1 MHSSGLAVLGL
12 CLLACLFVQAA
23 RDLYGRRG
31 HGRQSQVC
39 VCVLIDT
46 ILLHNKSHSKMNL
59 QAITTRLCARCLCYG
74 CGLAGCVCTVP
85 MVGYGLSSI
94 SSTIPRAYMHDD
106 DDHSDGF
113 MANHPTIHHRIQAT
127 SRQQTYHKLASL
139 ILHDACNIMVAIM
152 HNVLNCMVLVA
163 GRVGLSALLR
173 FQSGQ

>member
-94 SSTIPRAYMHDD
+94 SATIPRAYMHDD

-113 MANHPTIHHRIQAT
+113 MADQPSTTEFKQHLNNRLTTNWPRLFCTMR
-127 SRQQTYHKLASL
+127 
-139 ILHDACNIMVAIM
+139 AISWWR
-152 HNVLNCMVLVA
+152 LCTTFSIA
-163 GRVGLSALLR
+163 WCWWRVELD
-173 FQSGQ
+173 